1 MRMCHFWTENGPFAQ
16 MRILSENH
24 IISLVLLIRAYLHA
38 KNQSQILIKEIQW
51 ILSISTT
58 LCLEYTSNK
67 MFSPLKFP
75 PRTLHSLSLF
85 QTSLSQTFHYIEQML
100 RSLEPFSISVL
111 NIYIFEF
118 QNEFEFESKQKF

>member
-24 IISLVLLIRAYLHA
+24 LISLVLLIRAYLHA

-51 ILSISTT
+51 ILSISST
-58 LCLEYTSNK
+58 LCLEYFSNK
-67 MFSPLKFP
+67 MFGPLKFP

-85 QTSLSQTFHYIEQML
+85 QTSLSQTFHYIEQMF
-100 RSLEPFSISVL
+100 RSLEPFSISIL
-111 NIYIFEF
+111 NIYIF
-118 QNEFEFESKQKF
+118 KF